1 MPPDTQLET
10 RSSESL
16 AEHVDAAS
24 NRSVLARTVTSVT
37 PACMGWVATQP
48 NPAVRFES
56 IVKEELESNTVAL
69 IARRTLR
76 EILQIP

>member
-1 MPPDTQLET
+1 MPPDMQLET

-16 AEHVDAAS
+16 AEHVDAAPK
-24 NRSVLARTVTSVT
+24 RSVLARTVTSIT
-37 PACMGWVATQP
+37 
-48 NPAVRFES
+48 PAVRFES